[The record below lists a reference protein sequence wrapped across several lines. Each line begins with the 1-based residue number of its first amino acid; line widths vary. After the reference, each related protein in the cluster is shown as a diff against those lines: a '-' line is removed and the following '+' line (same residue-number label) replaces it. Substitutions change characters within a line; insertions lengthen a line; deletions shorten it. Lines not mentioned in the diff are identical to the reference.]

1 MSSTHDNLEIL
12 TREEMLEK
20 NVKDLQ
26 EQLDRAY
33 RRVHVLHDVING
45 MKVLA
50 QNSVDNSIKSIDI
63 SNGRWENEDGNRH
76 YRNKEAS

>member
-1 MSSTHDNLEIL
+1 MFNTHDTLEVL
-12 TREEMLEK
+12 SREEILEK

-26 EQLDRAY
+26 EQLDNAY
-33 RRVHVLHDVING
+33 RRVHMLHDVING

-50 QNSVDNSIKSIDI
+50 QNSADNSIKSIDI

-76 YRNKEAS
+76 Y

>member
-1 MSSTHDNLEIL
+1 MFNTHDTLEVL
-12 TREEMLEK
+12 SREEILEK

-26 EQLDRAY
+26 EQLDNAY
-33 RRVHVLHDVING
+33 RRVHMLQDVING

-50 QNSVDNSIKSIDI
+50 QNSADNSIKSIDI

-76 YRNKEAS
+76 Y

>member
-1 MSSTHDNLEIL
+1 MFNTHDDLKIL

-26 EQLDRAY
+26 EQLDNAY
-33 RRVHVLHDVING
+33 RRVHVLHDVINE

-50 QNSVDNSIKSIDI
+50 QNSSDNSIKALDI
-63 SNGRWENEDGNRH
+63 SNGRWENEDGKRH
-76 YRNKEAS
+76 RDGCS

>member
-1 MSSTHDNLEIL
+1 MFNTHDTLEVL
-12 TREEMLEK
+12 SREEILEK

-26 EQLDRAY
+26 EQLDNAY
-33 RRVHVLHDVING
+33 RRVHVLHDVINN

-50 QNSVDNSIKSIDI
+50 QSSADNSIKSIDI

-76 YRNKEAS
+76 YWNKEAS

>member
-1 MSSTHDNLEIL
+1 MFNTHDTLEVL
-12 TREEMLEK
+12 SREEILEK

-26 EQLDRAY
+26 EQLVNAY
-33 RRVHVLHDVING
+33 RRVHMLHDVING

-50 QNSVDNSIKSIDI
+50 QNSADNSIKSIDI

-76 YRNKEAS
+76 Y

>member
-26 EQLDRAY
+26 EQLDNAY
-33 RRVHVLHDVING
+33 RRVHMLHDVING

-50 QNSVDNSIKSIDI
+50 QNSADNSIKSIDI

-76 YRNKEAS
+76 Y